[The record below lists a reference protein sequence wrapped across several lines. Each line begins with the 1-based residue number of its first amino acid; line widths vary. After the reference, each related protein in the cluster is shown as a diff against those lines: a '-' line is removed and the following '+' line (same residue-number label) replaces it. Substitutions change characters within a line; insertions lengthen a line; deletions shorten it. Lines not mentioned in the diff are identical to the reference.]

1 MSRTWRNLGLSVGA
15 AIGAATVVL
24 VGTVTWSPK
33 ASAAPGAVPVTD
45 ILTASANPSS
55 FDQVVTYTATV
66 STSDAGNLG
75 LLDAVQFQDN
85 GSIINGCSF
94 QQLDATSTVGT
105 YTTTCTTS
113 VSQMSVGVHYIAGYF
128 AGDTTYAPASGF
140 LNQAVGRGA
149 TVTSLSS
156 PAPGASVPYGSE
168 GQNSLN
174 VMVMAVAGVIQDPSA
189 SVNIYSGPPGPGT
202 YLCTAFLSGS
212 GNGQSSGNC
221 YLNSNQLD
229 AGAYSLTAV
238 YSGDGNFLG
247 STSLLQAFTVDQVT
261 TQLAIIPVPG
271 YAFYG
276 AENGNFFIVGGG
288 GGGGG
293 NPTGYF
299 TIAAAGISL
308 VAPHSC
314 SASNGGGTPCF
325 IGSST
330 ALSASGNPYS
340 VTVAYPG
347 DANFTAASATVPL
360 LVFPAT
366 TSTTLTVSPVAAS
379 YGQEGLVNIS
389 ATVRSG
395 TTGAPTGPVVVQDGG
410 TTVCTITNLLS
421 SGPDSATGSCP
432 LFTDTELPTGRYA
445 LTADYQGDGNFQSSI
460 SAARTLT
467 IASQGYWLAAANGGV
482 FPFGTAQFFGPTIG
496 FSTNA
501 PVVGI
506 AATSDGGGY
515 WEVASDGGIFAF
527 GDARYYGSTGGQRLN
542 RPIVGIAAD
551 PATGGYW
558 LVASDGGIF
567 SFHASF
573 RGSTG
578 NTPLNAPITALASTP
593 DGGGY
598 WEVAS
603 DGGLFALGDA
613 PYLGSM
619 GGRHLNRPIVS
630 MAATRDGAGYRL
642 VASDGGIFTF
652 GAAQFGGSTGAQPLV
667 TGIVGTAAS

>member
-1 MSRTWRNLGLSVGA
+1 
-15 AIGAATVVL
+15 VL
-24 VGTVTWSPK
+24 
-33 ASAAPGAVPVTD
+33 
-45 ILTASANPSS
+45 
-55 FDQVVTYTATV
+55 
-66 STSDAGNLG
+66 
-75 LLDAVQFQDN
+75 
-85 GSIINGCSF
+85 
-94 QQLDATSTVGT
+94 
-105 YTTTCTTS
+105 
-113 VSQMSVGVHYIAGYF
+113 
-128 AGDTTYAPASGF
+128 
-140 LNQAVGRGA
+140 R
-149 TVTSLSS
+149 
-156 PAPGASVPYGSE
+156 
-168 GQNSLN
+168 
-174 VMVMAVAGVIQDPSA
+174 IQWW
-189 SVNIYSGPPGPGT
+189 GP
-202 YLCTAFLSGS
+202 L
-212 GNGQSSGNC
+212 
-221 YLNSNQLD
+221 
-229 AGAYSLTAV
+229 
-238 YSGDGNFLG
+238 
-247 STSLLQAFTVDQVT
+247 
-261 TQLAIIPVPG
+261 
-271 YAFYG
+271 
-276 AENGNFFIVGGG
+276 
-288 GGGGG
+288 
-293 NPTGYF
+293 
-299 TIAAAGISL
+299 
-308 VAPHSC
+308 
-314 SASNGGGTPCF
+314 CF

-527 GDARYYGSTGGQRLN
+527 GDAGYYGSMGGQRLN
-542 RPIVGIAAD
+542 RPVVGIAAD